1 MEKSCSTCKYGKTS
15 YPNKR
20 CTDCIDQDHPGCSID
35 WHRLWEPS
43 EQAVKA
49 YIEKINE
56 GSNGMIEPVPDDK
69 CTTKGV
75 KYDSSKLRWSLLP
88 LEALQDVV
96 SVLEFGAKKYA
107 PDNWKHVNN
116 AQARYWDAAMRHL
129 VAYKIDNKTDSETGL
144 SHLAHAICCLLFL
157 QHFDNEDNNK

>member
-1 MEKSCSTCKYGKTS
+1 VEKSCSTCKYGKTS

-56 GSNGMIEPVPDDK
+56 GSNGMIESD
-69 CTTKGV
+69 
-75 KYDSSKLRWSLLP
+75 Y
-88 LEALQDVV
+88 DVV
-96 SVLEFGAKKYA
+96 KEYNSVSKPKHYMLFEATEIHPNKNIEVRDVIGKLTEKLAENVKGEFYSYQFAADYVQLMQYLMRFMDKNGKEDLEK
-107 PDNWKHVNN
+107 
-116 AQARYWDAAMRHL
+116 ARWYLDKMIES
-129 VAYKIDNKTDSETGL
+129 Y
-144 SHLAHAICCLLFL
+144 
-157 QHFDNEDNNK
+157 

>member
-1 MEKSCSTCKYGKTS
+1 MEKSCSTCKYGNTS
-15 YPNKR
+15 YPNAR
-20 CTDCIDQDHPGCSID
+20 CTDCIDLDHPGCSIE

-43 EQAVKA
+43 EKVVKN
-49 YIEKINE
+49 YLDKINNE
-56 GSNGMIEPVPDDK
+56 VNGMIELVSDDES
-69 CTTKGV
+69 TTKGV

-107 PDNWKHVNN
+107 PDNWKHVDN

-144 SHLAHAICCLLFL
+144 SHLAHAVCCLLFL